1 MPETDI
7 QLICKIKTGDYTAFG
22 VLFERYYSLLC
33 NCAFKF
39 VRDNFAAEDIVQEV
53 FVRIWETRSKI
64 NITGSVK
71 SYLFIAVRNRSLNK
85 IESETTRREY
95 STLFRIHQND
105 EVSHNELELEEF
117 REHLFRC
124 IQKLPARCK
133 DVFVESRFK
142 EMKQEQIAEKMHIS
156 LKTVKA
162 QVGKALRFLQSC
174 LQIH

>member
-7 QLICKIKTGDYTAFG
+7 QLANKIKAGDYHAFG
-22 VLFERYYSLLC
+22 ILFERYYSLLC
-33 NCAFKF
+33 NYACKL
-39 VRDNFAAEDIVQEV
+39 VKDNFVAEDIVQEI
-53 FVRIWETRSKI
+53 FVRIWETRSTL

-71 SYLFIAVRNRSLNK
+71 SYLFIAVKNRSLNK
-85 IESETTRREY
+85 MESETTRREY
-95 STLFRIHQND
+95 SNFYRIHQND
-105 EVSHNELELEEF
+105 EVSHSELELEEF

-124 IQKLPARCK
+124 IQKLPPRCK

-142 EMKQEQIAEKMHIS
+142 EMKQDQIAEKMHIS